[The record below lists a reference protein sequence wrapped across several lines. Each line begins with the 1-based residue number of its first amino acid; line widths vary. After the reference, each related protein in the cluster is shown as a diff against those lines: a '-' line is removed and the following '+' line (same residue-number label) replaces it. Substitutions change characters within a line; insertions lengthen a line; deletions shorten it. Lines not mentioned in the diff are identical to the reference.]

1 MSKVRIY
8 ELAKELDISS
18 KDMLNMLAALNIP
31 VNSHMAS
38 IDSKLAE
45 VVIKQVELARKT
57 VYEKRLKEAEQSKKA
72 QQDGNHKRYNKDGN
86 RDRNERGNRYNRNG
100 GYRDNR
106 DNRGGKDNRSKD
118 GYKND
123 RKDFKKPR
131 VPNEEFYKRN
141 MDDEEG
147 QNRRNDHKKR
157 QNKKPEFDSFT
168 APIEKKIIPNN
179 NKKKSRDKYKDKM
192 FEDSDLDF
200 FEKTRQVDK
209 KKKNKKKDRSEKN
222 VVVNEVVEI
231 PESITVADFSDKI
244 GVALNLVM
252 GKLIALGMMV
262 TQNQAIDYDAAE
274 LIASEFDVKIQKEQS
289 NEEILNTEFS
299 LDYEDKEEDL
309 VLRPPVV
316 TVMGHVDHGKTSLL
330 DSIRNAHVRVG
341 EAGGI
346 TQHIGAYTVNVDGH
360 KIVFLDTPGH
370 EAFTSMRARGA
381 NLTDIAIIVVAAD
394 DGIMP
399 QTIEAINHSKAAGV
413 PIIVAIN
420 KIDKPT
426 ANIDRIKQELLEIG
440 LTPEDWGGNTI
451 TVPVSA
457 LTGEGIDQLLEM
469 ILLVSEVEELK
480 ANPNRLAV
488 GAIVEA
494 MLDKGR
500 GPVATVLVQKGTLRV
515 GDEVVSGVAYGRIR
529 AMFDDKNKPIK
540 KACPSTPVV
549 ILGLSDVPEAGEL
562 LYAVGDDNSAREIAE
577 KRKEMIREEEL
588 RDKHKVS
595 LDYLY
600 DQIKAGELKDLNIII
615 KGDVRGS
622 VEALQSSLEKISNDE
637 VMIKI
642 IHTGVG
648 GINESDVMLANA
660 SGAVIIGFNV
670 RPNLAAIDL
679 SKELEVDIRTY
690 KVIYEAIEDVENA
703 VKGMLKPII
712 KEEMI
717 GRAEIR
723 DLFKLPNNTM
733 VAGIY
738 VQSGKIERN
747 AKVRVLR
754 DDVVIFDGD
763 IASLKRFKDDVR
775 EVQAGYEA
783 GMSIERFN
791 DIKIGDVFEAYKMV
805 EVQQNG

>member
-18 KDMLNMLAALNIP
+18 KDMLNMLAALNIT
-31 VNSHMAS
+31 VSSHMAS
-38 IDSKLAE
+38 IDSRLADQ
-45 VVIKQVELARKT
+45 VVKQVELARKT
-57 VYEKRLKEAEQSKKA
+57 VLEKRKKRAEENGNSSNNKNKKYRNR
-72 QQDGNHKRYNKDGN
+72 DGERDGKGN
-86 RDRNERGNRYNRNG
+86 RNKKFNNHDGKDKRDFHS
-100 GYRDNR
+100 RDN
-106 DNRGGKDNRSKD
+106 K
-118 GYKND
+118 
-123 RKDFKKPR
+123 KDFGKKRPSS
-131 VPNEEFYKRN
+131 EEYYKRN
-141 MDDEEG
+141 LDDEDN
-147 QNRRNDHKKR
+147 QNRRHDHKKHD
-157 QNKKPEFDSFT
+157 KKPEFETF
-168 APIEKKIIPNN
+168 APPIEKKSINLNN

-192 FEDSDLDF
+192 FEDSDEDF
-200 FEKTRQVDK
+200 FLKTRQVEK
-209 KKKNKKKDRSEKN
+209 KKKAKKKEKQVKEEIAKNDEPIQIPETIIVSEFSEK
-222 VVVNEVVEI
+222 
-231 PESITVADFSDKI
+231 I
-244 GVALNLVM
+244 GAPINLVI
-252 GKLIALGMMV
+252 GKLIQLGMMV
-262 TQNQAIDYDAAE
+262 SQNQPIDFETAQ
-274 LIASEFDVKIQKEQS
+274 LIAEEFDATIIPEMS
-289 NEEILNTEFS
+289 NEEIITDEFD
-299 LDYEDKEEDL
+299 LDFEDKEEDL
-309 VLRPPVV
+309 ELRPPVV

-330 DSIRNAHVRVG
+330 DFIRKAHVRTG

-346 TQHIGAYTVNVDGH
+346 TQHIGAYTVSISGK

-381 NLTDIAIIVVAAD
+381 NLTDISIIVVAAD

-399 QTIEAINHSKAAGV
+399 QTVEAINHSKAAGV

-426 ANIDRIKQELLEIG
+426 ANVDRIKQELLEEG
-440 LTPEDWGGNTI
+440 LTPEDWGGKTI

-457 LTGEGIDQLLEM
+457 VTGEGVDELLEM

-480 ANPNRLAV
+480 ANPNRRAV

-515 GDEVVSGVAYGRIR
+515 GDEIVSGIASGRIR

-540 KACPSTPVV
+540 KAGPSTPVV

-562 LYAVGDDNSAREIAE
+562 LYAVDDPTTARTIAD
-577 KRKEMIREEEL
+577 KRKELIREEEL
-588 RDKHKVS
+588 KDRHKVS

-660 SGAVIIGFNV
+660 SDAVIIGFNV
-670 RPNLAAIDL
+670 RPNLTAIDMA
-679 SKELEVDIRTY
+679 SDMEVDIRTY

-703 VKGMLKPII
+703 VKGMLKPVL
-712 KEEMI
+712 KEQFL

-723 DLFKLPNNTM
+723 ELFKLPNNTM
-733 VAGIY
+733 VAGVY

-747 AKVRVLR
+747 ANVRVLR
-754 DDVVIFDGD
+754 DDVVIFDGE

-791 DIKIGDVFEAYKMV
+791 DIKVGDVFEAYKMI
-805 EVQQNG
+805 EVQNG